1 MFHLEFPFSFPF
13 DPFAF
18 GIFDDFWICLVG
30 FCYCLLVSC
39 DGLFFLTDSIFD
51 IRVWRLKWRP
61 ALMFFFGTA
70 SACIGVFDVP
80 DRLVVGLEFLVILSF
95 GVDPLAAV

>member
-61 ALMFFFGTA
+61 ALMFFFLGL
-70 SACIGVFDVP
+70 
-80 DRLVVGLEFLVILSF
+80 RLRALGCSMFRTVWSWALSF
-95 GVDPLAAV
+95 W